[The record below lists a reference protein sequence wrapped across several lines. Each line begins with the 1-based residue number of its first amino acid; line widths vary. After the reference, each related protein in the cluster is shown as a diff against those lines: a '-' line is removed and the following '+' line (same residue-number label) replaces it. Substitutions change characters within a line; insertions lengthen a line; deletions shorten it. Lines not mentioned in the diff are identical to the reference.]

1 MNAVS
6 RTNAMWSPL
15 ADELRREAQRAGHLA
30 RSALGAPGAGV
41 FLLVA
46 VALGVAYPLYTGHI
60 WEDFFISFRHAANLA
75 EGHGL
80 VYNLGERV
88 QGFSSP
94 IGVLLAS
101 FFHFITGRGSYGPA
115 LWLYRIAGILAF
127 ALAGVCLLHLTRRHE
142 RALQLAPFCFVV
154 LFLLDFKALAF
165 STNGMETAWMLFF
178 LALSLYALC
187 ADTDVNWVMGGL
199 GWAGLMW
206 TRPDSCV
213 YIAVLGVGSLIF
225 RRTTARRHLSALVKM
240 AGVCTVLYLPWFV
253 GAWIYY
259 GSPIPQTVVA
269 KSSMLPGLP
278 LAHLPGILDARF
290 HMAFGPV
297 YAGFGGWPEWLLGA
311 LRPLGWFCAFYWLFP
326 SRDRL
331 GRLCP
336 FFFLGATVYLSLVV
350 GYPWYWPPVAMLGWV
365 VLSTGSFTVLH
376 RIAGDGR
383 TALARALGV
392 IGVAYI
398 AAVLAYVWIA
408 SAQQMKGSSHKCMHD
423 SGMISPITRRPKDEE

>member
-253 GAWIYY
+253 GAWTI
-259 GSPIPQTVVA
+259 T
-269 KSSMLPGLP
+269 GLP
-278 LAHLPGILDARF
+278 FPRRSSPSPACCLVCRSRTFRASSTPGSTWRSVRCMRGSA
-290 HMAFGPV
+290 AGQSGYWGPCV
-297 YAGFGGWPEWLLGA
+297 RSDGFA
-311 LRPLGWFCAFYWLFP
+311 
-326 SRDRL
+326 
-331 GRLCP
+331 
-336 FFFLGATVYLSLVV
+336 
-350 GYPWYWPPVAMLGWV
+350 
-365 VLSTGSFTVLH
+365 LSTGCFRRLVYRPVLDTGL
-376 RIAGDGR
+376 RR
-383 TALARALGV
+383 P
-392 IGVAYI
+392 
-398 AAVLAYVWIA
+398 AAVRLAGLDRRVIPELLEPPGRGA
-408 SAQQMKGSSHKCMHD
+408 
-423 SGMISPITRRPKDEE
+423 PRTRSLRRVPP